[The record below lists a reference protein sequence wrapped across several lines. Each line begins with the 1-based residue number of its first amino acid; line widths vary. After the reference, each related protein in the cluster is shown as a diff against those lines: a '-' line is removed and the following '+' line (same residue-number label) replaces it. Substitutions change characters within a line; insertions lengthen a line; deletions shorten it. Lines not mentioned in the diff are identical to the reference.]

1 MERRGDRFANCVN
14 YDIRP
19 RSGRT
24 REAMLTANSAPAQ
37 GVVGR
42 GDPGEDQRMKRIL
55 YSGGAVTTGDQV
67 ADAILEYASE
77 LARQESS
84 DTLQVPSIN
93 DAGTLV
99 HTQLLLGPASQFIVE
114 EVETSAEDPVDP
126 ELVEKIRERTSHL
139 QAPRPVASNN
149 TTDYPDL
156 DEPTEVPDP
165 PLA

>member
-1 MERRGDRFANCVN
+1 
-14 YDIRP
+14 
-19 RSGRT
+19 
-24 REAMLTANSAPAQ
+24 
-37 GVVGR
+37 
-42 GDPGEDQRMKRIL
+42 MKRIL
-55 YSGGAVTTGDQV
+55 YSGGAVVTGDQV

-84 DTLQVPSIN
+84 DTIDVPSIN

-114 EVETSAEDPVDP
+114 EIETTIEDPVDLG
-126 ELVEKIRERTSHL
+126 LVETISERTGLL

-149 TTDYPDL
+149 TSDYPDL